1 MKVNWG
7 TSIVIAF
14 ALFMTF
20 ILYFVFKVQSDKN
33 YDHEMVTEEYYKKEM
48 SFQQQ
53 LDKEQNAAG
62 LTEKVTVSTTPDG
75 IVIAFPKS
83 FDSAN
88 IKGKVSLY
96 RPSNQKMDFDVPIS
110 LSTSNLLI
118 PKTNLVDGRWDLS
131 IDWEYKGKAYLN
143 KLVVN
148 L

>member
-62 LTEKVTVSTTPDG
+62 LTEKVIVSTTLEG
-75 IVIAFPKS
+75 IIIAFPES
-83 FDSAN
+83 FNKAN

-96 RPSNQKMDFDVPIS
+96 RPSNQKLDFEVPIS

-118 PKTNLVDGRWDLS
+118 PKTNLVDGRWDIS
-131 IDWEYKGKAYLN
+131 IDWEYEGKAYLN

>member
-62 LTEKVTVSTTPDG
+62 LTEKVTVSTAPEG
-75 IVIAFPKS
+75 IIITFPES
-83 FDSAN
+83 FNKAN

-96 RPSNQKMDFDVPIS
+96 RPSNQKLDFEVPIS
-110 LSTSNLLI
+110 LSASNLLI
-118 PKTNLVDGRWDLS
+118 PKTNLVDGRWDIS
-131 IDWEYKGKAYLN
+131 IDWEYEGKAYLN